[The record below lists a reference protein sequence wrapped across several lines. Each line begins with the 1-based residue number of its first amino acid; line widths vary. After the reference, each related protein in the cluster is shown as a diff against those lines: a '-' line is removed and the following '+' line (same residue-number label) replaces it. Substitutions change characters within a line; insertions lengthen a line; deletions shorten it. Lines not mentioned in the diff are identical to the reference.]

1 MPTEK
6 KYMDRVNRL
15 KERVLKTYPEID
27 MENAIILTRGF
38 QESEGKPPVVQK
50 AYAFRKQCMEKTIKI
65 WDDELIVGN
74 AGSKQR
80 GGLVCP
86 DDCWTFLDREIDTIN
101 ERKYDPFHLK
111 EEDKKD
117 FLEIVKPYW
126 KGRSIY
132 EKWSEQIPEETRTLR
147 DCGVLYI
154 DRKAVRGWGELTV
167 DYELIIKEGIEGLE
181 KRIADVKSTLD
192 ITIPDDY
199 EKIVYLQALS
209 YCADGLRQL
218 GKRYSAEA
226 LRLANM
232 EKNETRKKELLQ
244 IAETCDRVPE
254 KPARTFRE
262 AIQSMYFYQISIF
275 MEHNAASYNPGR
287 LDQYTYPFYKADLE
301 AGRITP
307 DEAQELLDCTWVKFS
322 EQCLLQDATTARYS
336 AGYPMFQ
343 NLCAG
348 GVDENGMDAVN
359 DISYMILQATMDV
372 QMYQPS
378 LSVKYNLARNPDKF
392 LRKIVELIQLGTGF
406 PAFHNDEAGTIMMLN
421 KGVPLPEAYDW
432 CPCGCVET
440 SLAGKMRCYTSY
452 ADYNMGSIVEFSLS
466 DGKSRK
472 YDRYAGARTG
482 DPRNFESYEQFL
494 EAVKTQIRYVLHAM
508 IAGNQV
514 KVDVVRDMVCPAV
527 SLSFKE
533 CIENAKD
540 YAWGGAKYNIGDGL
554 DAIGVADLINSV
566 IAVRELV
573 YEKKLVTM
581 DRLVK
586 AIEADFQGYEDVLK
600 LCQSCTKYGNDNDEV
615 NTLVRDM
622 FNFIADYIE
631 SFSNRFGHYTAGILP
646 VSGNTPFGMEV
657 GALPSGRRNWMPL
670 ADGISP
676 NVGTDTEGMSAVI
689 RSCANIPHGRYN
701 QGTLLNLKLDPA
713 FARGDGSVKSMMA
726 FLKSLCAMGVYHV
739 QFNVVDQEVLK
750 DAQEHPEE
758 HKGLLIRVA
767 GYTAYF
773 TELSRETQNDIISR
787 TTQTCI

>member
-111 EEDKKD
+111 KEDKKD

-181 KRIADVKSTLD
+181 KRIAKVKSTLD

-232 EKNETRKKELLQ
+232 EKDEARKKELLQ

-262 AIQSMYFYQISIF
+262 AIQ
-275 MEHNAASYNPGR
+275 
-287 LDQYTYPFYKADLE
+287 
-301 AGRITP
+301 
-307 DEAQELLDCTWVKFS
+307 
-322 EQCLLQDATTARYS
+322 
-336 AGYPMFQ
+336 
-343 NLCAG
+343 
-348 GVDENGMDAVN
+348 
-359 DISYMILQATMDV
+359 
-372 QMYQPS
+372 
-378 LSVKYNLARNPDKF
+378 
-392 LRKIVELIQLGTGF
+392 
-406 PAFHNDEAGTIMMLN
+406 
-421 KGVPLPEAYDW
+421 
-432 CPCGCVET
+432 
-440 SLAGKMRCYTSY
+440 
-452 ADYNMGSIVEFSLS
+452 
-466 DGKSRK
+466 
-472 YDRYAGARTG
+472 
-482 DPRNFESYEQFL
+482 
-494 EAVKTQIRYVLHAM
+494 
-508 IAGNQV
+508 
-514 KVDVVRDMVCPAV
+514 
-527 SLSFKE
+527 
-533 CIENAKD
+533 
-540 YAWGGAKYNIGDGL
+540 
-554 DAIGVADLINSV
+554 
-566 IAVRELV
+566 
-573 YEKKLVTM
+573 
-581 DRLVK
+581 
-586 AIEADFQGYEDVLK
+586 
-600 LCQSCTKYGNDNDEV
+600 
-615 NTLVRDM
+615 
-622 FNFIADYIE
+622 
-631 SFSNRFGHYTAGILP
+631 
-646 VSGNTPFGMEV
+646 
-657 GALPSGRRNWMPL
+657 
-670 ADGISP
+670 
-676 NVGTDTEGMSAVI
+676 
-689 RSCANIPHGRYN
+689 
-701 QGTLLNLKLDPA
+701 
-713 FARGDGSVKSMMA
+713 
-726 FLKSLCAMGVYHV
+726 
-739 QFNVVDQEVLK
+739 
-750 DAQEHPEE
+750 
-758 HKGLLIRVA
+758 
-767 GYTAYF
+767 
-773 TELSRETQNDIISR
+773 
-787 TTQTCI
+787 